1 MLCPGGSVQPPGPFP
16 TEGLGLGIGVGIR
29 LFILCKCSSF
39 CSSYSL
45 GVLENSGR
53 YVGTV

>member
-45 GVLENSGR
+45 GVLEKSGR